1 MSAVIIDWLLTSARI
16 DTGLIGYLDVDTV
29 IAGLPDQPV
38 PRRVQLFVAANALG
52 TVFPTASLVA
62 TQVTGD
68 DGRCRFEH
76 LDPAQR
82 YGVIAYDHP
91 GEHDPVIKTNL
102 IPSVP

>member
-1 MSAVIIDWLLTSARI
+1 MSAVIVGRLLIRARA
-16 DTGLIGYLDVDTV
+16 DDGLIGYLDVDTV
-29 IAGLPDQPV
+29 VAGLPDQPV

-52 TVFPTASLVA
+52 TVFPTATLVA
-62 TQVTGD
+62 TQATD
-68 DGRCRFEH
+68 ATGRCRFEH

-82 YGVIAYDHP
+82 YGVIAYDHT